1 MTQEQNINDG
11 SGTKIFF
18 MLLGTVVAGALAFGG
33 IVRANNLEE
42 IFIYKEENRLLA
54 AKEAIFKSECQTPRR
69 QQESV
74 TAQLE
79 EQTGTAAMRMKT
91 TYLDGAKG
99 HPLYEAGQK
108 IVEGE
113 KYVEKKCEAAIQNV
127 SGLKRGS
134 STDFVIANFFGR
146 K

>member
-42 IFIYKEENRLLA
+42 LFVYKEENRLFA
-54 AKEAIFKSECQTPRR
+54 AKEAIFKAECQEPRR
-69 QQESV
+69 EQERL
-74 TAQLE
+74 AAHLQ
-79 EQTGTAAMRMKT
+79 EQYGAAPLRMKEI
-91 TYLDGAKG
+91 YQDGSKA
-99 HPLYEAGQK
+99 HELYKAGEK
-108 IVEGE
+108 IALGE
-113 KYVEKKCEAAIQNV
+113 KYVEQKCAEALKHA
-127 SGLKRGS
+127 GELKRGNS
-134 STDFVIANFFGR
+134 REFVMANFFGG